1 MQRPALPPAF
11 LHAPLAHRG
20 YHARAE
26 GRPEN
31 SRAAFRA
38 AVAAGY
44 GIELDVQVS
53 RDGQAMVF
61 HDEGLA
67 RLTGVAGMVAE
78 RDAADLGAIR
88 LLGGDEAIP
97 TLPEVLALV
106 GGRVPLLIEIKDRHG
121 TLVASDGILEAAVV
135 RALEGSAGPVAIMS
149 FNPGSVAEIA
159 RMAPH
164 LPRGIT
170 SDPFDPGDWSPLPL
184 ATCERL
190 RGIPDYDRVGASF
203 ISHKAGDLGSARVA
217 ALRAQ
222 GAGVLCWT
230 IRSAAAEAR
239 ARRVAHNVTFEG
251 YAAAVPA

>member
-1 MQRPALPPAF
+1 MRPALPPAF

-20 YHARAE
+20 YHARHQ

-44 GIELDVQVS
+44 GIEMDVQVS

-61 HDEGLA
+61 HDDGLK
-67 RLTGVAGMVAE
+67 RLTGVKGMVVE
-78 RDAADLGAIR
+78 RDAVDLGGIA
-88 LLGGDEAIP
+88 LLGGDEGIP
-97 TLPEVLALV
+97 TLAQVLGLV
-106 GGRVPLLIEIKDRHG
+106 GGRVALLIEIKDRHG
-121 TLVASDGILEAAVV
+121 TLVGTDGVLEAAVV
-135 RALEGSAGPVAIMS
+135 RALDGYAGPVAVMS
-149 FNPGSVAEIA
+149 FNPGSIAEIA
-159 RMAPH
+159 RLAPH
-164 LPRGIT
+164 LSRGIT
-170 SDPFDPGDWSPLPL
+170 SDPFDPGDWSPLAV
-184 ATCERL
+184 ATCHRL
-190 RGIPDYDRVGASF
+190 RGIPDYDAVGASF
-203 ISHKAGDLGSARVA
+203 ISHKASDLGSARVA

-230 IRSAAAEAR
+230 IRSAGAEAR